1 MKLFPPLNQEKISLF
16 SESFDD
22 MIGYENVI
30 GKLRQTANFLRNAD
44 KPFFKDIQYHNGIM
58 LTGSSS
64 MGKKSLAEALAK
76 EAGGL
81 IYYTSGADLYANEGN
96 IRNALLLTAVCKFWV
111 LPKFLIDYL
120 PENLKDTASSWS
132 IFPKPCIVFINDIDK
147 IEIDRKCENDSKASS
162 KFLSKMEKLTA
173 INKRIFF
180 VGATEK
186 PGQLSAEFFKP
197 EKFSKLITVKLPNKK
212 ERKEVI
218 EQELN
223 SGNLNDWADKMQGW
237 SVEEIKNTLN
247 EAKLRSKYK
256 ILLPDMALKSF

>member
-1 MKLFPPLNQEKISLF
+1 MKHFHLSDIVEISSKTILFF

-30 GKLRQTANFLRNAD
+30 GKLSQTANFLRNAD
-44 KPFFKDIQYHNGIM
+44 KPFFKDIKYYNGIM

-120 PENLKDTASSWS
+120 PEKLKDTASSWS

-147 IEIDRKCENDSKASS
+147 IEIDNDKKAVS
-162 KFLSKMEKLTA
+162 KFLSKMEKLVA
-173 INKRIFF
+173 INKRMFF
-180 VGATEK
+180 IGATEK
-186 PGQLSAEFFKP
+186 PGQLSEGFFRP

-212 ERKEVI
+212 ERKDVI
-218 EQELN
+218 KQELN
-223 SGNLNDWADKMQGW
+223 SGNLDYWADKTQGW

-247 EAKLRSKYK
+247 EAKLRSECY
-256 ILLPDMALKSF
+256 IL